1 MILKM
6 KNKKKKVKEIVYPAS
21 WNFKIYKYKAH
32 SNRNL
37 PFSFSTSFIPK
48 ASVLI
53 FLQTKQPFFSVLSH
67 RKTRQISLSRSLPV
81 WKLWMWNTS
90 WIFQYLI
97 AYNLGFWIFKWSIA
111 FLIWENK
118 KESNSLLFMFM

>member
-67 RKTRQISLSRSLPV
+67 RKTRQVSLSLSPCV
-81 WKLWMWNTS
+81 ETMDVK
-90 WIFQYLI
+90 Y
-97 AYNLGFWIFKWSIA
+97 
-111 FLIWENK
+111 
-118 KESNSLLFMFM
+118 FMNFSVSDSV